1 MSNVKTRKTKRIE
14 AQNTSIL
21 YKKKKLKRGPYI
33 RILYI
38 EIMHGVF
45 PNEKA

>member
-1 MSNVKTRKTKRIE
+1 MLKLEKQKESKHKIHL
-14 AQNTSIL
+14 SYI
-21 YKKKKLKRGPYI
+21 KKKKLKRGPYI